1 MKHLSDNIQ
10 GVNNS
15 KQISMTEK
23 ERFGLQYLGG
33 YVFHS
38 LYKKLRNSKEWQ
50 SQYNTSCMAIL
61 RAGKCETDDS
71 QIPVHVKNRGGL
83 RLLTHNGQK
92 LFENVEHLFRQSSFL
107 WLWFRKGANR
117 KAAILKTFNEIV
129 LAFLSVKSKTNILD
143 VNINFTGN
151 LLLGFGRYSGK
162 VLPEPA
168 VFHLF

>member
-50 SQYNTSCMAIL
+50 SQY
-61 RAGKCETDDS
+61 DS
-71 QIPVHVKNRGGL
+71 QILVHVKNRGGL

-117 KAAILKTFNEIV
+117 KAAILKTFHEIV